1 MIFGINTTR
10 DVSKIVS
17 NFTHLTAREITYDN
31 FEKYLEVFMPNIT
44 TNHAI
49 TYTNYTPSNTCP
61 TLKIRFQIEMP
72 KKTCV
77 LFIFCD
83 YIVICYD

>member
-1 MIFGINTTR
+1 
-10 DVSKIVS
+10 
-17 NFTHLTAREITYDN
+17 
-31 FEKYLEVFMPNIT
+31 MPNIT

-83 YIVICYD
+83 YIVICYDQRKFKKKKCTYRVHLSVLFKVDFTSLVDQLMLFPIG